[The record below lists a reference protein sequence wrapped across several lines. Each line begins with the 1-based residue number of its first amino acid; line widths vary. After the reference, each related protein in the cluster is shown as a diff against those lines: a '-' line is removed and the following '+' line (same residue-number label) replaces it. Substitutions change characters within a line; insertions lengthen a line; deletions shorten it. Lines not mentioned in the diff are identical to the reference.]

1 MHSGSPVCSH
11 NSVRGSRLRSPHIG
25 VRPVKNHPARAPTVR
40 THANDELPT
49 CSTKQASISPPA
61 RVHRAEPRLT
71 SRAPPSDAPAG
82 AHSDQET
89 SCVGSYR
96 YTFFRARPRAVHAP
110 RRPLALTALAA
121 RVPRLRESRDTL
133 PRGCS
138 DAHAHWDTQSPS
150 QPSHS
155 PTSSAPATQ
164 TPLAQARSARARQR
178 QVGAVS
184 TSWRSHDAPVV
195 LRAKSDSPSRLRTT
209 REQSACG
216 FSAPHISIS
225 VAETKNNFRI
235 VFIPF
240 PLDVSYT
247 WHLSHRAHNLLIRIA
262 HGNGPTAAQ
271 QAVCPLGHKGA
282 EGGNGAGG
290 ASRSGQWARSVP

>member
-1 MHSGSPVCSH
+1 MHSGSPVCSL

-49 CSTKQASISPPA
+49 CSTKQGSISPPA

-82 AHSDQET
+82 ARSDQET

-133 PRGCS
+133 PRGS
-138 DAHAHWDTQSPS
+138 SGAQAHWDAQSPS
-150 QPSHS
+150 RPSR
-155 PTSSAPATQ
+155 PPAT
-164 TPLAQARSARARQR
+164 PHSARARLTLGQR
-178 QVGAVS
+178 RQPALK
-184 TSWRSHDAPVV
+184 RRP
-195 LRAKSDSPSRLRTT
+195 
-209 REQSACG
+209 
-216 FSAPHISIS
+216 
-225 VAETKNNFRI
+225 AE
-235 VFIPF
+235 
-240 PLDVSYT
+240 
-247 WHLSHRAHNLLIRIA
+247 HRAQKWKLLRDSLADARIFRRRPSYKPQKQFVESILN
-262 HGNGPTAAQ
+262 HTKT
-271 QAVCPLGHKGA
+271 L
-282 EGGNGAGG
+282 
-290 ASRSGQWARSVP
+290 R